1 MKWSLLPGLIAAAGL
16 QGGDAKEL
24 TAATWDKET
33 AGKQVFIK
41 FLAPW

>member
-1 MKWSLLPGLIAAAGL
+1 VIAAAG
-16 QGGDAKEL
+16 AMEL
-24 TAATWDKET
+24 DSKNFDKET